1 MELDSREST
10 GGSRA
15 GRWRWTLQR
24 AQEDQEEGDGTGLS
38 REHRRIKKREME
50 LDSHSWIVCLAVE
63 LTVPQQLLFG
73 QFDFVLHSF

>member
-1 MELDSREST
+1 MTPERAQERSR
-10 GGSRA
+10 G
-15 GRWRWTLQR
+15 GRWRWTLER
-24 AQEDQEEGDGTGLS
+24 AQEDQEQGDGAGLS
-38 REHRRIKKREME
+38 REHRKIKSREME